1 MDYTGEDLSLP
12 LKGTRDRIGLQPAD
26 AKTGE
31 LGTRAGTTHEI
42 KQITQNIYNMN
53 ITVYQ
58 TGSAS
63 TLEAIGYK
71 PVVAYTQEAAKTGV
85 LIALLDDMKEVLDDP
100 AEFEQ
105 ARAAFLGELRTMEGR
120 KHARELYFAD
130 LLTMI
135 DIGVAYADGS
145 HLNQDSF
152 TVFKEAVRSIS
163 QEVTAS
169 DLKELRQRFRETGI
183 NILKPLIPTD
193 DVKELFKEVFGEPPA

>member
-1 MDYTGEDLSLP
+1 
-12 LKGTRDRIGLQPAD
+12 LQPAN

-31 LGTRAGTTHEI
+31 LETRAGTPHET

-63 TLEAIGYK
+63 TLQEIGYK

-85 LIALLDDMKEVLDDP
+85 LITLLDEMKEVLDEP
-100 AEFEQ
+100 TEFEQ
-105 ARAAFLGELRTMEGR
+105 IRAAFLGELRTMEAR
-120 KHARELYFAD
+120 KHARETYFTD

-135 DIGVAYADGS
+135 DIGIAYTDGS
-145 HLNQDSF
+145 NLNQDSF
-152 TVFKEAVRSIS
+152 TIFKEAVRNIS
-163 QEVTAS
+163 QEVTAA
-169 DLKELRQRFRETGI
+169 DLKELRQRFREAGI

-193 DVKELFKEVFGEPPA
+193 SVKDLFKEVFGEPSA